1 MLNTE
6 RKAIKMKIRKM
17 IQCIL
22 SLVCVILEFLP
33 GSVSYQETAN
43 KGTETI
49 TRSTEYYDFGLW
61 GRGYWFYNIAFVLTL
76 IMFICTICA
85 ALIKKKKIYE
95 ECIYIS
101 GMVLIA
107 NTMCIVMLNPVS
119 VITYIIDVLAV
130 LLILCQAIILYS
142 LKKNND

>member
-1 MLNTE
+1 M
-6 RKAIKMKIRKM
+6 
-17 IQCIL
+17 
-22 SLVCVILEFLP
+22 ILELLP
-33 GSVSYQETAN
+33 GSVSYQEAAN

-49 TRSTEYYDFGLW
+49 TRSAAYYDFGLW

-85 ALIKKKKIYE
+85 ALIKKKIFD

-107 NTMCIVMLNPVS
+107 NTMCILMLNPVS
-119 VITYIIDVLAV
+119 VITYIIDVTA
-130 LLILCQAIILYS
+130 LLLTMCQAIILYC

>member
-1 MLNTE
+1 
-6 RKAIKMKIRKM
+6 MKIKKM
-17 IQCIL
+17 IPCIL
-22 SLVCVILEFLP
+22 SLGCVILELLP
-33 GSVSYQETAN
+33 GSVSYQEAAN

-49 TRSTEYYDFGLW
+49 TRSAEYYDFGLW
-61 GRGYWFYNIAFVLTL
+61 GSGPWFYNIAFVLTL

-101 GMVLIA
+101 GMVLIV
-107 NTMCIVMLNPVS
+107 NTMCIIMLNPVS
-119 VITYIIDVLAV
+119 VITYIVDVLAV

-142 LKKNND
+142 LEKNND